1 MSPESITDFFNR
13 PEWTY
18 ARLFLLEARDQ
29 AVVRLAQTPPMEAHT
44 IARLQQEIESLT
56 VIAGDDD
63 NYDSLED
70 AMKDE
75 IKNLLEQE
83 EQDG

>member
-1 MSPESITDFFNR
+1 MSPESITDFFKR

-29 AVVRLAQTPPMEAHT
+29 AVLRLSQTPPMEAHT

-56 VIAGDDD
+56 VIAGEDE
-63 NYDSLED
+63 NYESLEE
-70 AMKDE
+70 AMKGE
-75 IKNLLEQE
+75 LKNLLEQE
-83 EQDG
+83 EDNG